1 MLALLAPAVPEPPP
15 PIVVLKSCAPGNAA
29 TSWLCVTSRISTT
42 APSRYSQDRESVLLR
57 WSRKSR
63 RRPFHFMPTA
73 LTEMSGSE
81 EAALAGGPPTA
92 SAAAGVPGGLPPAIG
107 RPVMGVGRGVGSTAL
122 TVVAPAAPDAP
133 LPPSS

>member
-73 LTEMSGSE
+73 LTEMSVSE
-81 EAALAGGPPTA
+81 ETALAGRPPPPTA
-92 SAAAGVPGGLPPAIG
+92 TARVPHAFPPAH
-107 RPVMGVGRGVGSTAL
+107 PT
-122 TVVAPAAPDAP
+122 P
-133 LPPSS
+133 